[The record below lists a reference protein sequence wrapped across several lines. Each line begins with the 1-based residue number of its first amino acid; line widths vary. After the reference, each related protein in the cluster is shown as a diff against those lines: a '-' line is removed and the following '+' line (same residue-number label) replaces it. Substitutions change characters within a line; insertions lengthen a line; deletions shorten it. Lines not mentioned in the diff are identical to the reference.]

1 MAALKR
7 ERIKDQ
13 MVNTAARVWNI
24 EESEIEQS
32 FDPLA
37 MLLIEACAAE
47 MEKIGNEISSSH
59 TRLLDYLAEIVLP
72 ESLFGSTPA
81 SGIIQAMPVD
91 IKTEIGLNDAFY
103 LTQKIQRPVTGNYET
118 VDLHLSPIGKFTLLK
133 TEIAYLVSGNKLFRI
148 KENNSKE
155 LMFSPDRL
163 VNTNEIWLL
172 LNSDKALD
180 SLKGLSVYF
189 DLRSHSGAH
198 SFYNALTYCKCW
210 INGNAVDIAPGYGLE
225 KDFGIDQREILLS
238 GDSRTNKINRKAG
251 YIYENRFLQICGPA
265 KITKAEMP
273 SQLREK
279 FPDDIIK
286 QLEAES
292 PTFIKIELPQ
302 YFSQEVFDVV
312 TCSVNAFP
320 AINKKLNSFNYRT
333 DDWINIIPVPVD
345 GSFFDLAAVKNEKG
359 EQYKIRPAAGIDSVA
374 AGEVIVRTSGVG
386 KASSQEVRQMINNIT
401 ETIRDQSAYFGQLSN
416 EFILSRLR
424 EIGKLLAGL
433 EDNMQAATDKKAE
446 YHYLML
452 RPKKNG
458 EMISVDYW
466 ITNGTD
472 ANNIKAGLTLGA
484 LNNTLINTK
493 KSHTLTSF
501 TGGKNSVS
509 AGEKKTILKQQL
521 ISGGKI
527 ISAEDVKLL
536 CMQLFEDKL
545 QKVEV
550 QKGVQVS
557 SKAEEGFKRTID
569 VILTF
574 NSSVNESMKTEVDT
588 LCRELEFILE
598 GNASPVTPFKIIV
611 KNLP

>member
-1 MAALKR
+1 MAEIKR

-47 MEKIGNEISSSH
+47 MEKIGNEINSSH

-81 SGIIQAMPVD
+81 TGIVQAMPID
-91 IKTEIGLNDAFY
+91 AKTEIGLNDAFY
-103 LTQKIQRPVTGNYET
+103 LTQKIQRPVTGNFET
-118 VDLHLSPIGKFTLLK
+118 IDLHLSPIGKFTLLK

-148 KENNSKE
+148 KDNNSKE
-155 LMFSPDRL
+155 LLFSPERL
-163 VNTNEIWLL
+163 VNSNEIWLL
-172 LNSDKALD
+172 LHSDKTLD
-180 SLKGLSVYF
+180 SLKGLSLYF
-189 DLRSHSGAH
+189 DLKSHSGAN
-198 SFYNALTYCKCW
+198 SFYNALGYSKCW
-210 INGNAVDIAPGYGLE
+210 LNEMPVDIATGYGPE

-251 YIYENRFLQICGPA
+251 YIYQNRFLQICGSA
-265 KITKAEMP
+265 KITKTEIP
-273 SQLREK
+273 LQLREK
-279 FPDDIIK
+279 FPAEISK
-286 QLEAES
+286 QLEAENLD
-292 PTFIKIELPQ
+292 FIKIELPQ
-302 YFSQEVFDVV
+302 YFSQEVFDIV
-312 TCSVNAFP
+312 TSAVNAFP
-320 AINKKLNSFNYRT
+320 AINKKCNSFNYRT

-345 GSFFDLAAVKNEKG
+345 GSFFDLASVKNEKG

-374 AGEVIVRTSGVG
+374 AGEVVVRTSGVG
-386 KASSQEVRQMINNIT
+386 KASSQEVREMINSIT
-401 ETIRDQSAYFGQLSN
+401 ETIRDQSAYFGQVSN

-433 EDNMQAATDKKAE
+433 EDNIQAATDKKPE
-446 YHYLML
+446 YNYLML

-472 ANNIKAGLTLGA
+472 ANYIKAGLTLA
-484 LNNTLINTK
+484 AVNNTLLNTK
-493 KSHTLTSF
+493 KSHTLTNF
-501 TGGKNSVS
+501 TGGKNTVS
-509 AGEKKTILKQQL
+509 ATEKKGMLKQQL

-527 ISAEDVKLL
+527 ISAEDVKLCCL
-536 CMQLFEDKL
+536 QLFGDKL
-545 QKVEV
+545 KKVDV

-557 SKAEEGFKRTID
+557 SKKEEGFKRTID
-569 VILTF
+569 VILTCS
-574 NSSVNESMKTEVDT
+574 SSVSESMKSEIDT

-598 GNASPVTPFKIIV
+598 SNASPVVPFQVIL
-611 KNLP
+611 KNP

>member
-13 MVNTAARVWNI
+13 MVNTAARIWAI

-81 SGIIQAMPVD
+81 SGIVQAQPVD
-91 IKTEIGLNDAFY
+91 ARTEISSKEAFY
-103 LTQKIQRPVTGNYET
+103 LTQKIQRPITGQVES

-133 TEIAYLVSGNKLFRI
+133 TELVYIVSGNKLFRI

-155 LMFSPDRL
+155 LMFAPDRL
-163 VNTNEIWLL
+163 NNSNEIWLL
-172 LNSDKALD
+172 VNADKTLD
-180 SLKGLSVYF
+180 SLKGLSLYF
-189 DLRSHSGAH
+189 DLRSHSGANN
-198 SFYNALTYCKCW
+198 FYNALSYSKCW
-210 INGNAVDIAPGYGLE
+210 VNENTVDVAPGYGLE

-238 GDSRTNKINRKAG
+238 GDSRTSKMNRKTG
-251 YIYENRFLQICGPA
+251 YIYQNRFLQICGGT
-265 KITKAEMP
+265 KITKTEIPA
-273 SQLREK
+273 QLREK
-279 FPDDIIK
+279 FSVEIAK
-286 QLEAES
+286 QLEAEELH
-292 PTFIKIELPQ
+292 FIKIELPQ
-302 YFSQEVFDVV
+302 YFSQEVFDIV

-320 AINKKLNSFNYRT
+320 VINKKLNSFNYRT
-333 DDWINIIPVPVD
+333 DDWINIIPVPAE
-345 GSFFDLAAVKNEKG
+345 GSFFDLEAVKNEKG
-359 EQYKIRPAAGIDSVA
+359 EQYKIRPAAGVDSVA

-386 KASSQEVRQMINNIT
+386 KTSSQDVREMINSIT

-433 EDNMQAATDKKAE
+433 EDNMQAATDKKTE
-446 YHYLML
+446 YKYLML
-452 RPKKNG
+452 RPRKNG
-458 EMISVDYW
+458 EMISIDYW
-466 ITNGTD
+466 ITNGAD
-472 ANNIKAGLTLGA
+472 ANHIKAGLTLA
-484 LNNTLINTK
+484 AVNNTLINTK
-493 KSHTLTSF
+493 KSHTLTNF

-509 AGEKKTILKQQL
+509 VTEKKGMLRQQL

-536 CMQLFEDKL
+536 CLQLFENRI

-557 SKAEEGFKRTID
+557 SRAEEGFKRTID
-569 VILTF
+569 VILTC
-574 NSSVNESMKTEVDT
+574 SSSLNET
-588 LCRELEFILE
+588 LKNEIETLTRELEFILE
-598 GNASPVTPFKIIV
+598 GNASPVVPFQIIV
-611 KNLP
+611 KNLH

>member
-47 MEKIGNEISSSH
+47 MEKIGNEINSSH

-72 ESLFGSTPA
+72 ESLFGATPA
-81 SGIIQAMPVD
+81 SGILQAQPVD
-91 IKTEIGLNDAFY
+91 PKTEIGLHDAFY
-103 LTQKIQRPVTGNYET
+103 LTQKIQRPVTGNFDT
-118 VDLHLSPIGKFTLLK
+118 VDLHLTPIGKFTLLK
-133 TEIAYLVSGNKLFRI
+133 TELAYLLSGNKLFRI
-148 KENNSKE
+148 KDNNSKE

-163 VNTNEIWLL
+163 VNSNEIWLL
-172 LNSDKALD
+172 LNADKTLD
-180 SLKGLSVYF
+180 SLKGLSIYF
-189 DLRSHSGAH
+189 DLRSHSGAT
-198 SFYNALTYCKCW
+198 SFYNALTHSKGW
-210 INGNAVDIAPGYGLE
+210 INENAIDIASGYGSE

-238 GDSRTNKINRKAG
+238 GDSRTNKINRKVG
-251 YIYENRFLQICGPA
+251 YVYQNRFLQICGST
-265 KITKAEMP
+265 KIIKKEMP
-273 SQLREK
+273 LQLREK
-279 FPDDIIK
+279 LPDDITK
-286 QLEAES
+286 QLEAEQLC
-292 PTFIKIELPQ
+292 FIKIELPQ
-302 YFSQEVFDVV
+302 YFSQEVFDIV

-333 DDWINIIPVPVD
+333 DDWINIIPVPVE

-359 EQYKIRPAAGIDSVA
+359 EQYKIRPAAGVDSVA
-374 AGEVIVRTSGVG
+374 AGEVIVRTSGIG
-386 KASSQEVRQMINNIT
+386 KASSQEVREMINNIT
-401 ETIRDQSAYFGQLSN
+401 ETVRDQSAYFGQLSN

-433 EDNMQAATDKKAE
+433 EDNMQAATDKKTE
-446 YHYLML
+446 YNYLML
-452 RPKKNG
+452 RPRKNG
-458 EMISVDYW
+458 EMISIDYW
-466 ITNGTD
+466 ITNGAD

-484 LNNTLINTK
+484 VNSTLINTK
-493 KSHTLTSF
+493 KSHTLTNF
-501 TGGKNSVS
+501 TGGKNSIS
-509 AGEKKTILKQQL
+509 ATEKKAMLKQQL

-536 CMQLFEDKL
+536 CLQLFENRI

-569 VILTF
+569 VILTC
-574 NSSVNESMKTEVDT
+574 SLSLSEAMKSEMDT
-588 LCRELEFILE
+588 LTRELEFILE
-598 GNASPVTPFKIIV
+598 GNASPVVPFQIIV